1 VRGARALAWRF
12 RQEGEVISRL
22 SGSGDLA
29 RPRPDRATAE
39 AALLLLV
46 AAGAWAGTV
55 LLARG
60 MAGMTGTMGLGLAVF
75 VPVWTLMMAAMMLP
89 SVVPAASRYARSA
102 SGSPMARTA
111 GLAVG
116 YLAVWTAAGVPAFG
130 LAWLAGWVTGR
141 HPGPAH
147 VFAVAVI
154 AACGVYQLSA
164 PKDRCLTH
172 CRAPLP
178 LPRPDGWAGDLG
190 AGVRHGAY
198 CLGCCW
204 ALMVILIAV
213 GVMNVAAMVGLAVVV
228 LIERTW
234 RWGPAAGRVFGVAVL
249 ALAAALIW
257 LPWLAPGLHAA
268 PPMMMMG

>member
-1 VRGARALAWRF
+1 MAWRL
-12 RQEGEVISRL
+12 EGLV
-22 SGSGDLA
+22 
-29 RPRPDRATAE
+29 RPRPDQATVKAG
-39 AALLLLV
+39 ALLLV

-60 MAGMTGTMGLGLAVF
+60 MAGMSGTMGLGLAAF

-89 SVVPAASRYARSA
+89 SVAPAASRYARSG
-102 SGSPMARTA
+102 SGPRTMRMA
-111 GLAVG
+111 GLTVG
-116 YLAVWTAAGVPAFG
+116 YLAVWAAAGVPAFA

-141 HPGPAH
+141 HPAAAH
-147 VFAVAVI
+147 VFAIAAI

-172 CRAPLP
+172 CRTPLA
-178 LPRPDGWAGDLG
+178 RRAPDGWAGDLG

-213 GVMNVAAMVGLAVVV
+213 GVMNVAAMVGLAIVV
-228 LIERTW
+228 LIEKTW
-234 RWGPAAGRVFGVAVL
+234 RWGPVAGRVAGVAALGL
-249 ALAAALIW
+249 AVAVIW

-268 PPMMMMG
+268 PPMMMG